1 MSGTQRGSCM
11 EDGHAGR
18 SASLPVDDVLLAP
31 SPAAPLPARQV
42 VCSDRRGHVDAEG
55 FALNCKLP
63 AMGRRQDH
71 ADGTPIGSATC
82 RCATTFSRLEA
93 EQRCSSGGRRFGAS
107 RPFSDDG
114 QAGELLQFGR
124 PRTDVCNQT
133 QKPDLF
139 TTGLVQTVGQRLPGD
154 PSIQNARRVRRR
166 STENEP
172 APKAAISMAPALQNI
187 ELYTAFS

>member
-71 ADGTPIGSATC
+71 ADGTAIRSATC
-82 RCATTFSRLEA
+82 RVCYDLLPARGRAVVLVVEGDASVRAALLATMGRWGSCFSSADREPTCLTKHK
-93 EQRCSSGGRRFGAS
+93 SPIS
-107 RPFSDDG
+107 
-114 QAGELLQFGR
+114 L
-124 PRTDVCNQT
+124 
-133 QKPDLF
+133 
-139 TTGLVQTVGQRLPGD
+139 RLPGANRW
-154 PSIQNARRVRRR
+154 PETARRSIHSKRAQGQKAVDRERTGAKSGDQHGSR
-166 STENEP
+166 
-172 APKAAISMAPALQNI
+172 AP
-187 ELYTAFS
+187 EH

>member
-1 MSGTQRGSCM
+1 MSGTQRGSRM

-93 EQRCSSGGRRFGAS
+93 EQWCSSWRATLRRDPPFAALLATMGRRVS
-107 RPFSDDG
+107 CFSSADR
-114 QAGELLQFGR
+114 EPTCVTKHKSPISL
-124 PRTDVCNQT
+124 
-133 QKPDLF
+133 
-139 TTGLVQTVGQRLPGD
+139 RLPGANRW
-154 PSIQNARRVRRR
+154 PKTARRSIHSKRAQGQKAVDRERTGAKSGDQHGSR
-166 STENEP
+166 
-172 APKAAISMAPALQNI
+172 AP
-187 ELYTAFS
+187 EH